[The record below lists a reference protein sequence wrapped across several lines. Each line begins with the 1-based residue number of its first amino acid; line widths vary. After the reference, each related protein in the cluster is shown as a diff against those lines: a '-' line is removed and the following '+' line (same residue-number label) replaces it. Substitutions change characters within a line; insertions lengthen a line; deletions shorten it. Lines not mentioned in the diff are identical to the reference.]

1 MHAHSRSGAVTRTLL
16 HRRKEGFQERHLPH
30 CMWPADPRW
39 LGREWPGQGTGEE
52 DPEVWRC
59 QAASEYPMADQISMF
74 SNQDH
79 FFSPRHSS
87 ILPWCLCPTQEKKRR
102 DNHQGVL
109 ATDMPP
115 SLISPVL
122 TLPKPLAFREGLAQ
136 AQGRRRQAHS
146 FPSLPADS
154 THVRSQEQTVAGSQ
168 EQTAYF
174 SDGDTE
180 AQRS

>member
-1 MHAHSRSGAVTRTLL
+1 
-16 HRRKEGFQERHLPH
+16 
-30 CMWPADPRW
+30 MWPADPRW

-109 ATDMPP
+109 ATDMPL

-174 SDGDTE
+174 SDGETE